1 MVRCFHYYISSS
13 CFSAYWHK
21 IYSKTTPHCWECPGL
36 KTILF
41 LFLRKDVARCMW
53 CDEFASDKKVDADS
67 NFD

>member
-1 MVRCFHYYISSS
+1 M
-13 CFSAYWHK
+13 
-21 IYSKTTPHCWECPGL
+21 

-67 NFD
+67 KISIKDRVPLREGEIAKREKTGD